1 MTRLPALAISVAATR
16 PARPPP
22 TTITSASSAIASPP
36 AGVHSTLHGVVFAIF
51 CPGPAV
57 RHRIDP
63 VPTHHALALERDLG
77 TNEIACP
84 AKPPPTFA
92 LKGLKRVVLIA
103 VNGKWF
109 LCVTCLCLDGDL
121 TSGCSGLEPSRW
133 GMCSRQ
139 ATLNLNLFCATPG
152 IWTKSRSGNT
162 LRIVIT
168 TVVHHSGRLDSGLTG
183 A

>member
-1 MTRLPALAISVAATR
+1 MPSRRCSGESTTNSPPNDQKAWPPRLCSPSWSTTMTRLPASAISVAATR

-36 AGVHSTLHGVVFAIF
+36 ARGHSTLHGVVFAIF

-57 RHRIDP
+57 HRRSDP

-109 LCVTCLCLDGDL
+109 LCVACLRLDGDL
-121 TSGCSGLEPSRW
+121 TSGCSGSGPS
-133 GMCSRQ
+133 
-139 ATLNLNLFCATPG
+139 
-152 IWTKSRSGNT
+152 
-162 LRIVIT
+162 
-168 TVVHHSGRLDSGLTG
+168 
-183 A
+183 